1 MSDLAVVRAFIRK
14 ECFEGL
20 SVHQLLM
27 VLTDDPEIANE
38 YSVIIAETEK
48 LYGYSTIG
56 LDFGNTYLGAGS
68 LQLKAER
75 FLV

>member
-1 MSDLAVVRAFIRK
+1 
-14 ECFEGL
+14 
-20 SVHQLLM
+20 M